1 MLKRHQ
7 LIALS
12 T

>member
-1 MLKRHQ
+1 MSFCQ

-12 T
+12 I